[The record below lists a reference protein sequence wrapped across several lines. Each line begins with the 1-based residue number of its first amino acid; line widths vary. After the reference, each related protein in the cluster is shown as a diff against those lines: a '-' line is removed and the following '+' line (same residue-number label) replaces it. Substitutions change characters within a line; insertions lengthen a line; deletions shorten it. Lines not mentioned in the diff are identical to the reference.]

1 MSNQGTHNTIPVAI
15 IGTGNIGSDLLVK
28 VLRSPYLTCAM
39 FTGQHPDSPGI
50 ARARELN
57 IPTSADSIAAIER
70 DPGCC
75 DIVFDATTAEAHRRH
90 ATVLARLKKFV
101 IDMTPSQ
108 AGGMCVPLL
117 NLEDSL
123 AKQNVNMVTCGGQA
137 NAPIARAIMAVH
149 PDIQYMEVVSSIASK
164 SAGIGTRNN
173 IDEYTQTTSD
183 GIRALAG
190 VPQVKTII
198 ILNPAD
204 PPYLMHNTLY
214 AEIERPDLP
223 ALERSIKHTVE
234 KIREYVPGFRLL
246 YGPVQESGR
255 VTTITE
261 VVGRGDYLPAYAGN
275 LDIINCAAVAV
286 AERYAKKKL
295 GLH

>member
-1 MSNQGTHNTIPVAI
+1 MLHQHSQKKINVSI

-28 VLRSPYLTCAM
+28 VMRSPYLTCTM
-39 FTGQHPDSPGI
+39 FSGQNPHSPGI
-50 ARARELN
+50 ARARELGV
-57 IPTSADSIAAIER
+57 PTSADSIAAIER
-70 DPGCC
+70 HPHNC
-75 DIVFDATTAEAHRRH
+75 DIVFDATTAEAHRHH
-90 ATVLARLKKFV
+90 APILARLKKFT

-108 AGGMCVPLL
+108 AGEMCVPLL
-117 NLEDSL
+117 NLDDSL
-123 AKQNVNMVTCGGQA
+123 VKQNVNMVTCGGQA

-149 PDIQYMEVVSSIASK
+149 PDTQYMEIVSSIASK

-214 AEIERPDLP
+214 AKIERPDLP
-223 ALERSIKHTVE
+223 ALERSINRTVK
-234 KIREYVPGFRLL
+234 KIQEYVPGFKLL

-261 VVGRGDYLPAYAGN
+261 VVGRGDYLPTYAGN

-286 AERYAKKKL
+286 AEQYAKKRL
-295 GLH
+295 GLA